1 MKHNKFSITQRLR
14 SFKYAY
20 RGLSVLI
27 REEHNT
33 RIHLVVAAVVVIAGF
48 VFKITAF
55 EWIAV
60 VFASGF
66 VITLEIL
73 NTAIEDICDFISPE
87 KHEMIKR
94 IKDLS
99 AAGVLVSAIIA
110 VIIGLIVFVPKIAD

>member
-1 MKHNKFSITQRLR
+1 MKHNKFSISQRLR

>member
-1 MKHNKFSITQRLR
+1 MKHNKFSISQRLR
-14 SFKYAY
+14 SIKYAY
-20 RGLSVLI
+20 RGLGVLI

-33 RIHLVVAAVVVIAGF
+33 RVHLGVATVVLIAGF

-66 VITLEIL
+66 VITLEIV

-110 VIIGLIVFVPKIAD
+110 VIIGLIVFVPKIAE